1 MGLRFCRGADL
12 SKRRQIWA
20 SHLATPRVTRL
31 SHKLQA
37 SRAVVRPFKVSLCD
51 TGRYYGRRLISITTA
66 SHTPARRANFARI
79 SVRRQ
84 EEGRRKQTRVSFPRH
99 GAAAGNGMK
108 LIRRKRGGVL
118 GVVRLPLPVIKH
130 FFFLSRRAESLSLGN
145 GGLRVTAVQSE
156 IMASVRFVTSLEMSR
171 ARRA

>member
-99 GAAAGNGMK
+99 GAAAGNGTK

-130 FFFLSRRAESLSLGN
+130 FFFSLGN